1 MHAHAADF
9 GNAHWSGKNTGAG
22 TTGPWAGADLEN
34 GMYYGGGS
42 KTHVN
47 NQSQPLTFDFVSI
60 ALKGRTDGFTIKGGD
75 ATAGKQTVMYD
86 GPRPFEPDNT
96 PGPPP
101 PPVTGPAPL
110 ALEKCTVGNKRQAWS
125 FEKNGVSISSGGD
138 CLDIDNY
145 AKSKGSTIWAYSCGK
160 NSRDN
165 EYWAL
170 HAGTIESLQKNTPF
184 CLGTKG
190 STTSPGAGI
199 ALDSCG
205 VTSSAFTVG
214 FTNTSSGSGTIVQKA
229 SGLCVTVGASRG
241 GGGRGYQP
249 MKKRGAII
257 LATGGDNSNSAKGN
271 FYVRFRLD
279 RSIFVQI
286 RCSDVY

>member
-1 MHAHAADF
+1 
-9 GNAHWSGKNTGAG
+9 
-22 TTGPWAGADLEN
+22 
-34 GMYYGGGS
+34 MYYGGGS
-42 KTHVN
+42 KTRIN
-47 NQSQPLTFDFVSI
+47 NQSQPLPFDFVSI
-60 ALKGRTDGFTIKGGD
+60 ALKGRVDGFAIKAGD

-96 PGPPP
+96 PGPPAP
-101 PPVTGPAPL
+101 PPAPGPAPL
-110 ALEKCTVGNKRQAWS
+110 SLQKCTVGNKRQAWA
-125 FEKNGVSISSGGD
+125 FENNGVSISSGGD

-145 AKSKGSTIWAYSCGK
+145 AKSKGSTIWAYPCGR

-165 EYWAL
+165 EYWSL
-170 HAGTIESLQKNTPF
+170 HAGTIESLQKDTPF

-190 STTSPGAGI
+190 SATTAGAGI

-205 VTSSAFTVG
+205 APSSVFTVG

-229 SGLCVTVGASRG
+229 SGLCVTAGASSGG

-271 FYVRFRLD
+271 FYVRSRSDRRDFR
-279 RSIFVQI
+279 
-286 RCSDVY
+286 